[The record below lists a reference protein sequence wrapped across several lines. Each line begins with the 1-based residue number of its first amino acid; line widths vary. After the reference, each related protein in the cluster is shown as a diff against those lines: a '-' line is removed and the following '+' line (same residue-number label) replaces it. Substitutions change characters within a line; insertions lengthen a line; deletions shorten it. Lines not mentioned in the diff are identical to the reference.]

1 MKNIFKILC
10 VIFLIAMICGQGVA
24 AEKDVILEGIIKI
37 PDLISYSDIEINL
50 FTTDLKMVINGYLI
64 DKEGHFLLRNLKE
77 REYFLELVIKKFNRS
92 IWERI
97 TLVEEWNKIKIN
109 ITKDFIA
116 NIEENYEELK
126 WLLRGIKY
134 QPLKKEDEI
143 LKDLS
148 LENEMRFNSQLFPFN
163 ADITYLTWYANRFIS
178 ENEVR
183 GLIPMART
191 DIVFKGKFS
200 EEIDWFL
207 AGFVDQNSIYT
218 IHTAGGISYKK
229 LDSHMI
235 DTMFKYSEQQV
246 YRGNNLNQI
255 ININKEELTEE
266 QKDWVGSWSIQD
278 IWNVSDS
285 LRLSYS
291 MQIDYVNFIKDSMQ
305 FNHDISIEL
314 FPLEEISVYSEL
326 TNNKKSYNQIINND
340 NDPPLI
346 YQSFTNFV
354 VLTERF
360 KAQKDT
366 ELRAGLKLNAFNN
379 LKIGIGTG
387 TLISKDR
394 VVAYAIKRNNY
405 DYLNLFNVGD
415 TKFRGLYLDLSYK
428 FHKWLEAEMRYNT
441 LSGNALHIINSNELT
456 NEIGS
461 YAVSEQNVSINI
473 IEARL
478 IATSD
483 KTNTKV
489 EVFYKY
495 INGSPISFNEE
506 SMEESPIHL
515 LNIEIKQAVP
525 ILRELTKC
533 DIEFLF
539 LMQNALHKD
548 ENNSIGDWERKSIC
562 YLPKGIAGGFIL
574 HF

>member
-340 NDPPLI
+340 NDPPLT

-415 TKFRGLYLDLSYK
+415 TKFRSLYLDLSYK